1 MNSAQA
7 KITEFTFE
15 KSTQQNSS
23 LPSFVE
29 EHMTN
34 DQKEKVA
41 KKHKTDPQPELLP
54 QKRGRPDSLNK
65 NSVTRGTP
73 ICSENDV
80 DRNDIRLNYLKA
92 NQMNNNER
100 YELLK
105 NVWKPDKSFTFPCS
119 LEGKKQRRFVYGWLG
134 SYSWLVYSKY
144 VDGCFCLPCL
154 LFETR
159 TRHNSSKAIRLV
171 KEPLTYWTSA
181 SMQLRDYEENS
192 LMHKDAVLQIIEFRK
207 LMENQSL
214 AIDQTLNKIA
224 AERVTTNRKKLNSIL
239 RTVILCGHENL
250 ALRGHRDDSQ
260 HYDNDSVGKS
270 QALLDFAVECRDKV
284 LEEHFKT
291 CSK

>member
-7 KITEFTFE
+7 RITEFTFA
-15 KSTQQNSS
+15 KRTQQNSS

-29 EHMTN
+29 EDMTN

-41 KKHKTDPQPELLP
+41 KKHKTDLQPELLP

-65 NSVTRGTP
+65 NSGPRRTP

-80 DRNDIRLNYLKA
+80 DRNDIGLNYLKA

-134 SYSWLVYSKY
+134 SYSLLVYSNMSMA
-144 VDGCFCLPCL
+144 VFCLPCL
-154 LFETR
+154 LFGTR
-159 TRHNSSKAIRLV
+159 TRHNSSKAIQLV

-181 SMQLRDYEENS
+181 SLRLRDHEENS
-192 LMHKDAVLQIIEFRK
+192 IG
-207 LMENQSL
+207 
-214 AIDQTLNKIA
+214 
-224 AERVTTNRKKLNSIL
+224 IL
-239 RTVILCGHENL
+239 LCINM
-250 ALRGHRDDSQ
+250 Q
-260 HYDNDSVGKS
+260 
-270 QALLDFAVECRDKV
+270 F
-284 LEEHFKT
+284 
-291 CSK
+291 SK